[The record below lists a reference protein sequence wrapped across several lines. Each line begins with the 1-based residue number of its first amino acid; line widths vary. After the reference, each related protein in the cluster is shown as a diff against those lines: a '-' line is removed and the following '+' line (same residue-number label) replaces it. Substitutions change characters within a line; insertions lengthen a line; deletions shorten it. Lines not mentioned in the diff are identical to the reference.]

1 MAKNPVED
9 DETSLKE
16 KELMSTIAFRVRE
29 TRQNAKLKQS
39 ELAKMIGTSQPYIFL
54 VESAETNITVKTLVR
69 LAQALNVEP
78 VDLLVDSQILPNLD
92 KERAKEIYGLIGA
105 SIVEVKATA
114 HKMQE
119 TSDNM
124 TKLHDLLQQVRDLL
138 AEHRKE

>member
-1 MAKNPVED
+1 MAKHPVED
-9 DETSLKE
+9 DETSLKD
-16 KELMSTIAFRVRE
+16 KVLMSTIALRVRE

-39 ELAKMIGTSQPYIFL
+39 DLAKMIGTSQPYIFL
-54 VESAETNITVKTLVR
+54 VESAEANITVKTLIR

-92 KERAKEIYGLIGA
+92 KERAAEIHGLIGA
-105 SIVEVKATA
+105 SIVEVQATA

-119 TSDNM
+119 AADNM
-124 TKLHDLLQQVRDLL
+124 TKLHNLLQQVRVLL

>member
-1 MAKNPVED
+1 MAKDPVED
-9 DETSLKE
+9 DETSLKD
-16 KELMSTIAFRVRE
+16 KAVMSTIALRVRE

-54 VESAETNITVKTLVR
+54 VESAEANVTVKTLIR

-105 SIVEVKATA
+105 SIVEVQATA

-119 TSDNM
+119 AADNM
-124 TKLHDLLQQVRDLL
+124 TKLHNLLQQAHDLL